1 MSFEQNYGTH
11 DPEIDIEY
19 NDEDQW
25 IEEQIV
31 YNGELTGYGEEL
43 YESTKTRVYDELQ
56 GEWIYV

>member
-11 DPEIDIEY
+11 DPEIDTEY

-31 YNGELTGYGEEL
+31 YNGELTAYGEEL
-43 YESTKTRVYDELQ
+43 YESTKTRVYDEIQ
-56 GEWIYV
+56 GEWIHV